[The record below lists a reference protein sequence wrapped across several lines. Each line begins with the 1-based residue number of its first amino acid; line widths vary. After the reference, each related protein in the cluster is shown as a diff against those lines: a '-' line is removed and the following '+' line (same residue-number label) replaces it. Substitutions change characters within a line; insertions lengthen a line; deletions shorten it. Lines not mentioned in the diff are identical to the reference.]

1 MKQSGGLLE
10 RETIMGKS
18 KNLALTKSFLA
29 AKEVIRNHS
38 KEQNYMT
45 IAFSYGTELVLPYE
59 AGLKLLNCLEHAEEF
74 TGEYGNRRITPL
86 SSGAV
91 KSSVLPRI
99 EYENHKIAA
108 LLNVNYTEIAEHIT
122 DTLYLESV
130 KCKT

>member
-1 MKQSGGLLE
+1 V
-10 RETIMGKS
+10 GKS
-18 KNLALTKSFLA
+18 KDLGLTKGFLA
-29 AKEVIRNHS
+29 AKKVIQNHS

-91 KSSVLPRI
+91 KSSGLPRI

-108 LLNVNYTEIAEHIT
+108 LLNVNYTEITEHMNEA
-122 DTLYLESV
+122 LLMESV
-130 KCKT
+130 KCRT